1 MNEIRNGSPKIL
13 GILNVTTDS
22 FSDGQ
27 DFLEPAK
34 AVAHAEEMW
43 ASGAA
48 MIDVGAASSNVASSP
63 VSAETEISR
72 LEAVLP
78 ELKRCGMAVSVDTF
92 KPEVQRWCLKSGLVD
107 CINDI
112 QGFPFP
118 DVYADLADSDAHL
131 ILMHSVQRMGFAT
144 EVVTDPVAVFDSMMS
159 YFGERIGALVSAGVR
174 KERIILDPGMGN
186 FLGSNPETSVYVL
199 RNVERIR
206 SEFSLPVMIALSR
219 KSFLANISS
228 CDADKSQ
235 PLAQRRSSATLAA
248 ELFAAQSGADWLRT
262 HDVKSLATA
271 LEVDSALRG

>member
-1 MNEIRNGSPKIL
+1 MRERNSTPRIL
-13 GILNVTTDS
+13 GILNTTTDS
-22 FSDGQ
+22 FSDGK
-27 DFLEPAK
+27 DFLEPSK
-34 AVAHAEEMW
+34 AVAHADEMW
-43 ASGAA
+43 ASGAS
-48 MIDVGAASSNVASSP
+48 MIDVGAASSNVSSSP
-63 VSAETEISR
+63 VSADTEIAR
-72 LEAVLP
+72 LAVVLP
-78 ELKRCGMAVSVDTF
+78 ELKRKGMLVSVDTF
-92 KPEVQRWCLKSGLVD
+92 KPEVQRWCLQSGLVD

-118 DVYADLADSDAHL
+118 EVYEDLAGSDAHL

-144 EVVTDPVAVFDSMMS
+144 EVVTDPVAVFDSMME
-159 YFGERIGALVSAGVR
+159 YFHERIGALTAAGVS

-186 FLGSNPETSVYVL
+186 FLGSNPETSVYVI
-199 RNVERIR
+199 RNIR
-206 SEFSLPVMIALSR
+206 RMKSEFSLPVMIALSR

-262 HDVKSLATA
+262 HDVKSIVTA